1 MKVTFILISV
11 ISTINAMYQSASSK
25 VETLTAANFDKLVL
39 KSDEIWFVEFYAPW
53 CGHCKSLEPHWDTAA
68 RKMKGVV
75 RFGAI
80 DVDAE
85 ENKSIGGKYGIS
97 GFPTIKIF
105 GLNKKSAPTDYQG
118 GREADPIV

>member
-1 MKVTFILISV
+1 MANLLCLFIALIQTTSAFYD
-11 ISTINAMYQSASSK
+11 NAASK
-25 VETLTAANFDKLVL
+25 VEKLTAANFEKTVM

-53 CGHCKSLEPHWDTAA
+53 CGHCKNLAPHWDTAA

-80 DVDAE
+80 DVDAA
-85 ENKSIGGKYGIS
+85 ENKAIGSQYGIT

-105 GLNKKSAPTDYQG
+105 GLNKKTAPQDY
-118 GREADPIV
+118 